1 MTELLNPSHPGAII
15 RDEILAPR
23 NLNVTHGALALG
35 VTRPALS
42 AVLNERASLSPE
54 MALRIEKAFGVSM
67 ETLLRIQFMFDIA
80 QMRKRAKSIHV
91 KKWQAMKAK
100 RRTEARRS
108 DQSSSQD

>member
-1 MTELLNPSHPGAII
+1 MFLFADPCHPGSFI
-15 RDEILAPR
+15 RDEILTPR
-23 NLNVTHGALALG
+23 DLNVTHGAVALG

-42 AVLNERASLSPE
+42 AVLNQRADLSAE

-67 ETLLRIQFMFDIA
+67 EIMLGMQLAFNVA